1 MNKNSLKKAMSALA
15 VAAVAASASSVA
27 ALAADYPDGQ
37 KTDLTNYGTAANA
50 TVKPVLTI
58 NVDGKSNEVVY
69 DDAADIAGKT
79 ITCSLDVSGAAGK
92 YASTGLHVFFDSR
105 LELVPNAKG
114 AVATKGAAIEDI
126 MPSKPK
132 ADPTAPE
139 GFSGFFV
146 ATAGEDDDGQDG
158 TMWTF
163 TFEVPADAKK
173 GDVFPIDIIY
183 RNESAEDIFINKAV
197 DKTGCNMQAYTFVK
211 GIYNTKYNP
220 FVASEANVAKVAA
233 LANIDTGMDAYIA
246 ISDVASTTT
255 TTTSSTPTTTT
266 HTQTNLEIEKSET
279 IVAVGSQWKIN
290 GNQTDLTYE
299 SSDKDVVVV
308 SKSGIV
314 TAKKA
319 GTAFIFITNKN
330 EDTTVLKVTVV
341 PKLITAQKYGDANLD
356 GNVSV
361 ADAVAIM
368 QFLGNKDKYNLSED
382 ARANA
387 DVYNT
392 GDGLTGMDALTI
404 QKVDARLL
412 KAEDLPILLR

>member
-58 NVDGKSNEVVY
+58 SVDGKGNEVVY

-126 MPSKPK
+126 MTSKPK

-146 ATAGEDDDGQDG
+146 ATAGEADDGQDG

-163 TFEVPADAKK
+163 DLKVPADAKK

-197 DKTGCNMQAYTFVK
+197 DETGCNMQAYTFVS
-211 GIYNTKYNP
+211 GIYNSARP
-220 FVASEANVAKVAA
+220 FAASSANAAKVAA
-233 LANIDTGMDAYIA
+233 LANIDTTMDAYIA
-246 ISDVASTTT
+246 IADEVATETTSEAPATTTSEAASTTT
-255 TTTSSTPTTTT
+255 AKAGSTTAKAGSTTTKAGSTTKASTTTKKADAPKT
-266 HTQTNLEIEKSET
+266 GVAGCG
-279 IVAVGSQWKIN
+279 VAVAG
-290 GNQTDLTYE
+290 LA
-299 SSDKDVVVV
+299 V
-308 SKSGIV
+308 
-314 TAKKA
+314 AL
-319 GTAFIFITNKN
+319 GTAFVLRKK
-330 EDTTVLKVTVV
+330 ED
-341 PKLITAQKYGDANLD
+341 
-356 GNVSV
+356 
-361 ADAVAIM
+361 
-368 QFLGNKDKYNLSED
+368 
-382 ARANA
+382 
-387 DVYNT
+387 
-392 GDGLTGMDALTI
+392 
-404 QKVDARLL
+404 
-412 KAEDLPILLR
+412 

>member
-58 NVDGKSNEVVY
+58 SVDGKGNEVVY

-105 LELVPNAKG
+105 LELVPNSKG

-146 ATAGEDDDGQDG
+146 ATAGEADDGQDG

-163 TFEVPADAKK
+163 DLKVPADAKK

-197 DKTGCNMQAYTFVK
+197 DETGCNMQAYTFVN
-211 GIYNTKYNP
+211 GIYNSARP
-220 FVASEANVAKVAA
+220 FAASSANAAKVAA
-233 LANIDTGMDAYIA
+233 LANIDTTMDAYIA
-246 ISDVASTTT
+246 IADEVATETTSEAPATTTSEAASTTAKAGSTTAKAGST
-255 TTTSSTPTTTT
+255 TTKAGSTTTKAST
-266 HTQTNLEIEKSET
+266 TAKADAPKTGVAGCG
-279 IVAVGSQWKIN
+279 VAVAG
-290 GNQTDLTYE
+290 LA
-299 SSDKDVVVV
+299 V
-308 SKSGIV
+308 
-314 TAKKA
+314 AL
-319 GTAFIFITNKN
+319 GTAFVLRKK
-330 EDTTVLKVTVV
+330 ED
-341 PKLITAQKYGDANLD
+341 
-356 GNVSV
+356 
-361 ADAVAIM
+361 
-368 QFLGNKDKYNLSED
+368 
-382 ARANA
+382 
-387 DVYNT
+387 
-392 GDGLTGMDALTI
+392 
-404 QKVDARLL
+404 
-412 KAEDLPILLR
+412 

>member
-1 MNKNSLKKAMSALA
+1 MKARKFISSLT
-15 VAAVAASASSVA
+15 AAVIAFSSVPMAAS
-27 ALAADYPDGQ
+27 AADYPDGQ
-37 KTDLTNYGTAANA
+37 KTDLTNYGTAADA

-58 NVDGKSNEVVY
+58 SVDGKGNEVVY
-69 DDAADIAGKT
+69 NDAADIAGKT
-79 ITCSLDVSGAAGK
+79 VTCSLDVSGAAGK

-105 LELVPNAKG
+105 LELVPNSEG
-114 AVATKGAAIEDI
+114 AVATKGAAIEHI
-126 MPSKPK
+126 KFSMPK

-163 TFEVPADAKK
+163 TFEVPADANK

-197 DKTGCNMQAYTFVK
+197 DTEGCNMQAYTFVK

-266 HTQTNLEIEKSET
+266 THTQTNLEIEKSET

-290 GNQTDLTYE
+290 ANQTDLTYE

>member
-79 ITCSLDVSGAAGK
+79 ITCTLDVSGAAGK

-105 LELVPNAKG
+105 LELVPNSKG

-146 ATAGEDDDGQDG
+146 ATAGEADDGQDG
-158 TMWTF
+158 SMWTF
-163 TFEVPADAKK
+163 DLKVPADAKK

-197 DKTGCNMQAYTFVK
+197 DETGCNMQAYTFVK

-290 GNQTDLTYE
+290 ANQTDLTYE

>member
-1 MNKNSLKKAMSALA
+1 MKARKFISSLT
-15 VAAVAASASSVA
+15 AAVIAFSSVPMAAS
-27 ALAADYPDGQ
+27 AADYPDGQ
-37 KTDLTNYGTAANA
+37 EGYGTAADA

-58 NVDGKSNEVVY
+58 SVDGKGNEVVY

-79 ITCSLDVSGAAGK
+79 ITCTLDVSGANK
-92 YASTGLHVFFDSR
+92 LYASTGLHVFYDSR
-105 LELVPNAKG
+105 LKLVPDEDDIL
-114 AVATKGAAIEDI
+114 AVAGSAIDKL
-126 MPSKPK
+126 MADVPA

-139 GFSGFFV
+139 GFSGVFLD
-146 ATAGEDDDGQDG
+146 TAGSQDLGKDG

-163 TFEVPADAKK
+163 RFEVPADAKK

-183 RNESAEDIFINKAV
+183 RNESAEDLFCNKSV
-197 DKTGCNMQAYTFVK
+197 DKKGLDMQAFTFVK

-220 FVASEANVAKVAA
+220 FVASSANVAKVAA

-266 HTQTNLEIEKSET
+266 THTQTNLEIEKSET

-290 GNQTDLTYE
+290 ANQTDLTYE